1 MMFCWINITR
11 SLFSCISS
19 KCTSLIIILKSLTS
33 PLSNGFLKLFGLCCL
48 TCRLQCLKKLPLL
61 FAQCDAPLCFQRE
74 ANRVWREQFMSTSDA
89 AAVYQD
95 DRVLIRM
102 RQKFYCRKWTN
113 ERAPRSNS
121 NYEVHVQ
128 ILLLQA
134 LSIFLYFLF
143 TWKKHS
149 LPVLPYLSLKRIKK
163 YSHICSINTCW
174 CPAGRMSPSSG
185 TQLCVH

>member
-19 KCTSLIIILKSLTS
+19 KCISLIIILKSLT
-33 PLSNGFLKLFGLCCL
+33 LSNGFLKLFGLCCL

-95 DRVLIRM
+95 DRVPIRM
-102 RQKFYCRKWTN
+102 RQKNSAVVN
-113 ERAPRSNS
+113 ERMNVRLDQTAIMKFMSKFCF
-121 NYEVHVQ
+121 Y
-128 ILLLQA
+128 
-134 LSIFLYFLF
+134 
-143 TWKKHS
+143 KHS
-149 LPVLPYLSLKRIKK
+149 QCFCIFYLHGR
-163 YSHICSINTCW
+163 NTGLRNTLISV
-174 CPAGRMSPSSG
+174 P
-185 TQLCVH
+185 